1 MRQNNYFGWF
11 FITVLYFNYSLLVA
25 QPTNTE
31 WKDETV
37 FRVNKEKPHAWFIP
51 FQSIETARSGEA
63 SKSDQVLSL
72 NGDWKFKY
80 YETPNDVESGFES
93 TGLKSGDVI
102 VAVNGLGIN
111 DPSVLKE
118 LTSIGQLKLDLIRDD
133 DDFSITVKLN

>member
-1 MRQNNYFGWF
+1 MNRKYFGWIV
-11 FITVLYFNYSLLVA
+11 ITALCFNYSLLVA

-51 FQSIETARSGEA
+51 YQSIETARSGEP
-63 SKSDQVLSL
+63 SKSDQILSL

-93 TGLKSGDVI
+93 TGL
-102 VAVNGLGIN
+102 N
-111 DPSVLKE
+111 DKKWKTIPVPSNWQMQGYGYP
-118 LTSIGQLKLDLIRDD
+118 IYA
-133 DDFSITVKLN
+133 N